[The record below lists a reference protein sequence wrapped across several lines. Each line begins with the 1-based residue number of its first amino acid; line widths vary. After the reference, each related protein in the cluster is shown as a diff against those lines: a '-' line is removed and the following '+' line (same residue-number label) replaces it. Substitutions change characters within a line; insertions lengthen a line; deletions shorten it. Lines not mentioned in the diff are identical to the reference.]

1 MRLKVLAWLLL
12 LTILPLT
19 SSTLYAQQPT
29 LVNQMCVIVQ
39 VAGQQA
45 SYTCTFKN
53 PALAGDTIVFPE
65 VGQVASIADPQGGTW
80 IKDVSIPQLGFW
92 HKVAIGGET
101 AETITMVSPGS
112 LNGVFAEYPPSS
124 SVTVS
129 AIAHGT
135 GTAPLSASLPAPAG
149 AVVIG
154 FGSQWTNSYQG
165 PSAAGTRFS
174 FEADGGLWLEDQQI
188 AAAGTPQSS
197 ATYSAAVNWFT
208 GVAVLNTAPPPPPPP
223 PLQSVNFTFSGTLTW
238 SDPGQPD
245 DGSPIAGSVQV
256 SEYNPPANA
265 VWNTLGTATPDASG
279 NISGTVSL
287 STNFADFPTIQF
299 VLLNAAGVQQGIVQQ
314 GAPGAMFGS
323 QAAGVVTQ
331 TIHGITGFKLII
343 SKPSCAVT
351 CQIAPGTV
359 WGTLN

>member
-1 MRLKVLAWLLL
+1 MVKRLAMLLL
-12 LTILPLT
+12 LASPLMAQT
-19 SSTLYAQQPT
+19 VQHASSTSLASSTKATLPAAQNAGDT
-29 LVNQMCVIVQ
+29 LIVGVYPPGGA
-39 VAGQQA
+39 VAD
-45 SYTCTFKN
+45 
-53 PALAGDTIVFPE
+53 LAGDTFTQDCTANGMAVFSAKNIAAGAATVTYKIPTATYIGIFVNE
-65 VGQVASIADPQGGTW
+65 QKGQWAFFQCGQG
-80 IKDVSIPQLGFW
+80 S
-92 HKVAIGGET
+92 
-101 AETITMVSPGS
+101 
-112 LNGVFAEYPPSS
+112 
-124 SVTVS
+124 
-129 AIAHGT
+129 
-135 GTAPLSASLPAPAG
+135 GTAPGGVLPIVPNGDLIYAMLSSSSCCIGTTLAAGMSILDGQADTWYGPNTFSGWAIDAVGIPTAAGPLFTYNSGQGSGTGNAIGASYQAG
-149 AVVIG
+149 A
-154 FGSQWTNSYQG
+154 
-165 PSAAGTRFS
+165 
-174 FEADGGLWLEDQQI
+174 
-188 AAAGTPQSS
+188 
-197 ATYSAAVNWFT
+197 
-208 GVAVLNTAPPPPPPP
+208 PPP

-256 SEYNPPANA
+256 SEYNPPSNA